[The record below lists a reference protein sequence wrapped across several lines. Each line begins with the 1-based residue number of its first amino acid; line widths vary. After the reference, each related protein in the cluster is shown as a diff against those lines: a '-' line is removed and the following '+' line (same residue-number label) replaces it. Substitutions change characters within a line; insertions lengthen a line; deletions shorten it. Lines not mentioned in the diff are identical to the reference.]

1 MLLLKRSLVET
12 CMAAGA
18 AADPNEFLGLLEG
31 ERTKID
37 GADSLLL
44 TRLIVPPG
52 LSVDGWSAGYL
63 PWMLPPSVSEWG
75 TFHSH
80 PTSSARPSRADI
92 ALASKEGGV
101 HLLICRPYTA
111 GKLIAYGGNGGHI
124 QFKIVP

>member
-12 CMAAGA
+12 CQAAGA

-31 ERTKID
+31 EKTKQS
-37 GADSLLL
+37 GETSLLL
-44 TRLIVPPG
+44 TRIIVPPG

-80 PTSSARPSRADI
+80 PSRSSRPSGADL

-111 GKLIAYGGNGGHI
+111 AQLIAYDGGGRRI
-124 QFKIVP
+124 PYKIVP